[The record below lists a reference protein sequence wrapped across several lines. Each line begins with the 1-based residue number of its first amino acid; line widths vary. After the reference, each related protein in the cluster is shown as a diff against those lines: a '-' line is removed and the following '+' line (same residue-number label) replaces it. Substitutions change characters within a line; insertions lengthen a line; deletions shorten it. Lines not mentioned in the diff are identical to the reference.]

1 MVLDQ
6 GERRAF
12 TRLPAKRVRLTRE
25 DAGVIALHAVW
36 SRDSRLCLWGEDS
49 SLPACVRGR
58 PPLRPGPRRH
68 PFACDTEA
76 LVEALGRLGV
86 VLPRAASDQS
96 STRKYGLA
104 VVLPSSRLGPQ
115 ASPQLLCAEEDGTRV
130 EGVCRL
136 DAWEVPALELP
147 AGVEL
152 ELLLALPVGPVAG
165 VAVGESL
172 RFLGEAGKLA
182 LELVARGRLLPDLV
196 RNGDRWV
203 ARWRPITDAPGDR
216 ERVAVLVRSMPALV
230 RAEARSS
237 DVEGDASAESP
248 PALIVE
254 EVLQAVVDACAR
266 DFLGDGLTGQGAGER
281 FDEGAVDAWL
291 GALTGEDPVVDGD
304 VWELAA
310 LAEQLEEWR
319 LAGQRYAV
327 QRMFR
332 TCFRLRAP
340 GEADEREEPGDVD
353 ELDEADEYGEPD
365 ESAEDGL
372 DRRLAQ
378 SAPVV
383 GARANGL
390 HLANGGSAGRGRAE
404 DGQALGEEPWR
415 VEILLQAKDD
425 PSVLVGAEEVWARSE
440 RLTALGHMLENPQE
454 RLLGGLGYALRLW
467 PELEPALREAA
478 PTGVDLDSEGAY
490 GFLRDAMPALEQGG
504 FGVLAPSWLGERL
517 RVKLRAKPLDDEE
530 WEEGSGLFGIDG
542 LCAYEWRVAVGEET
556 LSLDELRALAALKLP
571 LVRARGRWIVLRAED
586 VEAALGFFK
595 RRQERGTMSAGELL
609 REGLALGGAAGE
621 PDVEIEA
628 EGWLGELLRADGERR
643 LRAIPT
649 PASFVGELRPYQER
663 GLAWLAFLSSLG
675 LGACLADDMG
685 LGKTIQMLALLL
697 AEREAADGWR
707 KQPDGTTSGAGSGEA
722 GRRAG
727 AKPVGPTLLIC
738 PMSVLGNWRREAQK
752 FAPDLRV
759 RVHHGRGRLKD
770 REFASEARSCDLV
783 LTTYALALR
792 DRETLG
798 KVRWERIVLD
808 EAQNIKSGEA
818 KQTRAIRALKARHR
832 VALTGTPVEN
842 RLSELHS
849 IMDFLNPGLLGSAG
863 SFRERF
869 ETPIERYR
877 DGRATARL
885 RQATGPFILRRLKTD
900 GEIISDLPEK
910 IEMRVDCHLTREQA
924 TLYQAVVDEMLQKAR
939 RAAGI
944 ERSGI
949 ILAALMKLKQVC
961 NHPAHLLKDRSS
973 LEGRSGKLA
982 RLEEILSEALA
993 EGDRALCFTQ
1003 FAELGH
1009 MLRVHLQERLGCEVL
1024 FLHGGTSRTARE
1036 EMVERFQSEDGPRVF
1051 VLSLKAGGTGLN
1063 LTAANHVI
1071 HFDRWWNPAV
1081 EDQATDRAF
1090 RIGQH
1095 KNVQVRKLTCVGT
1108 LEERIAQLIAEKREL
1123 AERTV
1128 GSGEAWVTELDT
1140 AQLRELVALSGD
1152 AVAEAA

>member
-1 MVLDQ
+1 M
-6 GERRAF
+6 
-12 TRLPAKRVRLTRE
+12 
-25 DAGVIALHAVW
+25 IALHAVW

-76 LVEALGRLGV
+76 LAGAFERLGV
-86 VLPRAASDQS
+86 ALPPAARD
-96 STRKYGLA
+96 RKLA
-104 VVLPSSRLGPQ
+104 GEQELELVLPSSRLGPQ
-115 ASPQLLCAEEDGTRV
+115 ASPQLLRAVEDGTSV
-130 EGVCRL
+130 ERASRL
-136 DAWEVPALELP
+136 DAWEVPVIELS
-147 AGVEL
+147 AGGEL
-152 ELLLALPVGPVAG
+152 GLLLALPVGPVAG

-196 RNGDRWV
+196 RRGDRWV
-203 ARWRPITDAPGDR
+203 ARWRPMTDAPGDR
-216 ERVAVLVRSMPALV
+216 ERVAVLVRSMPALL
-230 RAEARSS
+230 RAERGLSG
-237 DVEGDASAESP
+237 EGDASGGIP
-248 PALIVE
+248 PAMIVG
-254 EVLQAVVDACAR
+254 EVLEAVVDGCAR
-266 DFLGDGLTGQGAGER
+266 EFLGDGLVGPVVGER
-281 FDEGAVDAWL
+281 ADGGTVDAWL
-291 GALTGEDPVVDGD
+291 VALTGGDPVVDGD

-319 LAGQRYAV
+319 LAGERYAV

-340 GEADEREEPGDVD
+340 GEADEREEPG
-353 ELDEADEYGEPD
+353 EADGLREPD
-365 ESAEDGL
+365 EATEDGL
-372 DRRLAQ
+372 DRRSAE
-378 SAPVV
+378 SAPAV

-390 HLANGGSAGRGRAE
+390 RRAEGGLDGGGRAG
-404 DGQALGEEPWR
+404 DGLAPEEEPWR

-425 PSVLVGAEEVWARSE
+425 PSVLVAAEEVWARSE
-440 RLTALGHMLENPQE
+440 RLVALGHMLENPQE

-467 PELEPALREAA
+467 PGLEPALREAA
-478 PTGVDLDSEGAY
+478 PTGVDLDPEGAY
-490 GFLRDAMPALEQGG
+490 AFLRDAMPALEQGG
-504 FGVLAPSWLGERL
+504 FGVLAPAWLGERM
-517 RVKLRAKPLDDEE
+517 RVKLRAKPMDDEE

-556 LSLDELRALAALKLP
+556 LSLEELRALAALKVP
-571 LVRARGRWIVLRAED
+571 LVRSRGRWIVLRAED

-609 REGLALGGAAGE
+609 REGLALGGAGVAANGL
-621 PDVEIEA
+621 DVEIEG
-628 EGWLGELLRADGERR
+628 EGWLGELLRADGEHR
-643 LRAIPT
+643 LRAIST

-685 LGKTIQMLALLL
+685 LGKTIQLLALLL
-697 AEREAADGWR
+697 AEREAAAGQSDGLDR
-707 KQPDGTTSGAGSGEA
+707 PAATQTPRGGG
-722 GRRAG
+722 GRRR
-727 AKPVGPTLLIC
+727 KKVGPTLLIC
-738 PMSVLGNWRREAQK
+738 PMSVLGNWRREAER

-759 RVHHGRGRLKD
+759 RIHHGRGRLKD
-770 REFASEARSCDLV
+770 RAFASAARSCDLV

-885 RQATGPFILRRLKTD
+885 RQATGPFVLRRLKTD

-924 TLYQAVVDEMLQKAR
+924 TLYQAVVDDMLGKAEH
-939 RAAGI
+939 AAGI

-949 ILAALMKLKQVC
+949 ILAALVKLKQVC
-961 NHPAHLLKDRSS
+961 NHPVHLLKDRSS

-1009 MLRVHLQERLGCEVL
+1009 MLRAHLQERLGREVL

-1090 RIGQH
+1090 RIGQR

-1128 GSGEAWVTELDT
+1128 GSGETWITELDT
-1140 AQLRELVALSGD
+1140 ARLRELVVLSGD

>member
-1 MVLDQ
+1 M
-6 GERRAF
+6 
-12 TRLPAKRVRLTRE
+12 
-25 DAGVIALHAVW
+25 IALHAVW
-36 SRDSRLCLWGEDS
+36 SRDSRLCLWAEDS
-49 SLPACVRGR
+49 ALPPYVRGR
-58 PPLRPGPRRH
+58 PPLNPRTRRH
-68 PFACDTEA
+68 PFACDADVLADA
-76 LVEALGRLGV
+76 LERLGV
-86 VLPRAASDQS
+86 ALPPAAAGRGSAG
-96 STRKYGLA
+96 TRELA
-104 VVLPSSRLGPQ
+104 LAMPSSRLGPQ
-115 ASPQLLCAEEDGTRV
+115 ASPQLLRAVEDDVRAVEEAC
-130 EGVCRL
+130 EL
-136 DAWEVPALELP
+136 AAWEVPAIELP
-147 AGVEL
+147 AGAEL
-152 ELLLALPVGPVAG
+152 ALLLALPVSPVAG

-172 RFLGEAGKLA
+172 RFLGEVGKLA

-196 RNGDRWV
+196 RRDDRWV
-203 ARWRPITDAPGDR
+203 ARWRAIVDAPGDR
-216 ERVAVLVRSMPALV
+216 ERVAVLVRSMPASV
-230 RAEARSS
+230 RAERGCGG
-237 DVEGDASAESP
+237 EGDVTAVGSP
-248 PALIVE
+248 AVIVE
-254 EVLQAVVDACAR
+254 EVLQAVVDGCAR
-266 DFLGDGLTGQGAGER
+266 EFLRDGLVGPVVDERSGER
-281 FDEGAVDAWL
+281 SDEGVVDAWL
-291 GALTGEDPVVDGD
+291 EALTGEVAVVDGD
-304 VWELAA
+304 LWELAA
-310 LAEQLEEWR
+310 LAERLEEWR
-319 LAGQRYAV
+319 LAGARYAA

-340 GEADEREEPGDVD
+340 GEADEHDELVETDEREE
-353 ELDEADEYGEPD
+353 LGEPD
-365 ESAEDGL
+365 E
-372 DRRLAQ
+372 LAKPEE
-378 SAPVV
+378 SSGAAPT
-383 GARANGL
+383 G
-390 HLANGGSAGRGRAE
+390 
-404 DGQALGEEPWR
+404 EPWR

-425 PSVLVGAEEVWARSE
+425 PSVLVAAEEVWARSE
-440 RLTALGHMLENPQE
+440 RLDALGHMLENPQE

-467 PELEPALREAA
+467 PSLEPALREAA
-478 PTGVDLDSEGAY
+478 PTGVDLDAEGAY
-490 GFLRDAMPALEQGG
+490 CFLRDAMPALEQGG
-504 FGVLAPSWLGERL
+504 FGVLAPAWLGERL
-517 RVKLRAKPLDDEE
+517 RMKLRAKPLDDEE
-530 WEEGSGLFGIDG
+530 WEEGSGLFGIGG

-556 LSLDELRALAALKLP
+556 LSLEELRALAALKVP
-571 LVRARGRWIVLRAED
+571 LVRSRGRWIVLRAED

-609 REGLALGGAAGE
+609 REGLALGGAGAAAGE
-621 PDVEIEA
+621 PDVEIEG
-628 EGWLGELLRADGERR
+628 EGWLGELLRADGEHR
-643 LRAIPT
+643 LRAITT
-649 PASFVGELRPYQER
+649 PASFAGELRPYQER

-697 AEREAADGWR
+697 AEREPAGARSDGPARPTATQTRRGRGR
-707 KQPDGTTSGAGSGEA
+707 KQKVGS
-722 GRRAG
+722 
-727 AKPVGPTLLIC
+727 TLLIC
-738 PMSVLGNWRREAQK
+738 PTSVVGNWHREAQK

-759 RVHHGRGRLKD
+759 RIHHGRERLKD
-770 REFASEARSCDLV
+770 RAFVSAARSCDLV

-798 KVRWERIVLD
+798 KVKWERIVLD
-808 EAQNIKSGEA
+808 EAQNIKTGEA

-885 RQATGPFILRRLKTD
+885 RQVTGPFILRRLKTD

-924 TLYQAVVDEMLQKAR
+924 TLYQAVVDDMLKKAEH
-939 RAAGI
+939 AAGI

-961 NHPAHLLKDRSS
+961 NHPVHLLKDRSS
-973 LEGRSGKLA
+973 LDGRSGKLA

-1009 MLRVHLQERLGCEVL
+1009 MLRAHLQERLGREVL

-1090 RIGQH
+1090 RIGQR

-1108 LEERIAQLIAEKREL
+1108 LEERIAQLIAEKKDL
-1123 AERTV
+1123 AQRTV
-1128 GSGEAWVTELDT
+1128 GSGEAWITELDT
-1140 AQLRELVALSGD
+1140 ARLRDLVVLSGD

>member
-1 MVLDQ
+1 M
-6 GERRAF
+6 A
-12 TRLPAKRVRLTRE
+12 LPPAVSDRSSAGGRE
-25 DAGVIALHAVW
+25 LALA
-36 SRDSRLCLWGEDS
+36 
-49 SLPACVRGR
+49 
-58 PPLRPGPRRH
+58 
-68 PFACDTEA
+68 
-76 LVEALGRLGV
+76 
-86 VLPRAASDQS
+86 
-96 STRKYGLA
+96 
-104 VVLPSSRLGPQ
+104 LPSSRLGPQ
-115 ASPQLLCAEEDGTRV
+115 ASPQLLRAVEEGMNI
-130 EGVCRL
+130 EKACRL
-136 DAWEVPALELP
+136 DAWEVPAIELP
-147 AGVEL
+147 AGGEL
-152 ELLLALPVGPVAG
+152 GLLLALPVGPVAG

-196 RNGDRWV
+196 RRGDRWV
-203 ARWRPITDAPGDR
+203 AQWRPITDAPGDR
-216 ERVAVLVRSMPALV
+216 ERVAVLVHSMPALL
-230 RAEARSS
+230 RAELDPSG
-237 DVEGDASAESP
+237 EGDASVGSP
-248 PALIVE
+248 PAMIVD
-254 EVLQAVVDACAR
+254 EVLLAVVDACAR
-266 DFLGDGLTGQGAGER
+266 EFLGDGLVGPVVGER
-281 FDEGAVDAWL
+281 ADGGTVDAWL

-310 LAEQLEEWR
+310 LAERLEEWR
-319 LAGQRYAV
+319 LAGRRYAV

-340 GEADEREEPGDVD
+340 GEADEREELG
-353 ELDEADEYGEPD
+353 EAEEVGE
-365 ESAEDGL
+365 AE
-372 DRRLAQ
+372 AFAEVK
-378 SAPVV
+378 APPE
-383 GARANGL
+383 RT
-390 HLANGGSAGRGRAE
+390 E
-404 DGQALGEEPWR
+404 EEPWR

-425 PSVLVGAEEVWARSE
+425 PSVLVAAEEVWARSE
-440 RLTALGHMLENPQE
+440 RLEALGHMLENPQE

-467 PELEPALREAA
+467 PGLEPALREAA

-490 GFLRDAMPALEQGG
+490 AFLRDAMPALEQGG
-504 FGVLAPSWLGERL
+504 FGVLAPAWLGERM
-517 RVKLRAKPLDDEE
+517 RVKLRAKPMDEEE

-556 LSLDELRALAALKLP
+556 LSLDELRALAALKVP
-571 LVRARGRWIVLRAED
+571 LVRSRGRWIVLRAED

-595 RRQERGTMSAGELL
+595 RRQERGAMSAGELL
-609 REGLALGGAAGE
+609 REGLALGGAGAAADGL
-621 PDVEIEA
+621 DVEIEG
-628 EGWLGELLRADGERR
+628 EGWLGELLRADGEHR

-697 AEREAADGWR
+697 AEREAAGWQSDGPTR
-707 KQPDGTTSGAGSGEA
+707 PTATQTQRGG
-722 GRRAG
+722 GRRRR
-727 AKPVGPTLLIC
+727 KKVGPTLLIC

-759 RVHHGRGRLKD
+759 RIHHGRGRPKD
-770 REFASEARSCDLV
+770 RAFASAARSCDFV

-798 KVRWERIVLD
+798 KVKWERIVLD

-924 TLYQAVVDEMLQKAR
+924 TLYQAVVDDMLKKAEH
-939 RAAGI
+939 AAGI

-961 NHPAHLLKDRSS
+961 NHPVHLLKDRSS

-1009 MLRVHLQERLGCEVL
+1009 MLRAHLQERLGREVL

-1108 LEERIAQLIAEKREL
+1108 LEERIAQLIAEKRDL

-1128 GSGEAWVTELDT
+1128 GSGEAWITELDT
-1140 AQLRELVALSGD
+1140 TRLRELVVLSGD